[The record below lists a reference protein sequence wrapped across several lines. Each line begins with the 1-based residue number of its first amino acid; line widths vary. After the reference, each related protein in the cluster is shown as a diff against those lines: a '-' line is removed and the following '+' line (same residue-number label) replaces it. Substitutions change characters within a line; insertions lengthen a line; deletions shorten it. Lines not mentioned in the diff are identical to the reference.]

1 MREYWARLLEE
12 AKFGEGGLLPAV
24 VQDIRSG
31 DVLMVAYMS
40 RAAMGKTI
48 ETGEAWFWSRSRQS
62 LWNKGETSGNK
73 MLVKRM
79 ALDCDRDTLLLQVE
93 PLGPA
98 CHTGA
103 ASCFISE
110 EPTDESD
117 KVVRFEG
124 ENVLAELDEQIKD
137 RKENPVEGSYTNK
150 LLDAGIERILRKVG
164 EESGEFIIAAMNAK
178 GGDAAAKRLAAEELA
193 DLIYHAEVA
202 LTSLGSSFHE
212 VEKVLVERRGA
223 KRRSESKK
231 V

>member
-1 MREYWARLLEE
+1 MRENWARLLEE
-12 AKFGEGGLLPAV
+12 AKFVEGGLLPAV

-31 DVLMVAYMS
+31 DVLMVAFMN
-40 RAAMGKTI
+40 RDAMLKTV

-103 ASCFISE
+103 ASCFVSG
-110 EPTDESD
+110 EPADESD

-124 ENVLAELDEQIKD
+124 KDVLAELNEQIRD
-137 RKENPVEGSYTNK
+137 RKDNPVEGSYTNK

-193 DLIYHAEVA
+193 DLIYHATVA
-202 LTSLGSSFHE
+202 MSSLGSSFSE

-223 KRRSESKK
+223 KRRLKSKPI
-231 V
+231 